1 MNTITLVLSIVLV
14 ENLQLEQLDVKTT
27 FLHSTT
33 RGFPSGHD
41 SIAVRPTLPSPRKRV
56 TKYSNWTFKY

>member
-1 MNTITLVLSIVLV
+1 MKTIKLVLSIVVV

-41 SIAVRPTLPSPRKRV
+41 SITV
-56 TKYSNWTFKY
+56 